1 MGELLSALFGFFILG
16 LMVLSGYSMLSA
28 MFSKK
33 PVRRRRSYRS
43 SNRYYK
49 GRGRGYGYY
58 RTPTISSRTPRPYS
72 GKSYINNPDPN
83 TFMVYFFEN
92 QKLGALKLGVGSWGR
107 INEFIYARVSPSH
120 SAENAGW
127 VLLRAAKFSLFE
139 SQYDLGREQAY
150 EAERR
155 AHYYWRYVKRHPKF
169 LEQNQMGF
177 SEIEVLG
184 KRQFQPTKGF
194 TETAKLGE
202 VCEFSTWNYVL
213 KSPGLKE
220 EHQPEN
226 ARDLIFL
233 DSEASALEIPVGYVE
248 AQIKRVRHRVDGTS
262 SREQLSDEDRFWSKV
277 EKTDTCW
284 NWLASKTNSGYGQG
298 YFGGSVGTAHRI
310 GWTLEM
316 GSDPGLFL
324 MENKCGKRSCVNPEH
339 WAISLRRRSAPDE
352 VRVSEFKCTTQGC
365 PRPSIT
371 RTRPGLCEPCKQSE
385 KRKRRKI
392 RQIMTDPSLKCQ
404 KCEAFVERRGSP
416 QDANL
421 CKPCRESRRPK

>member
-1 MGELLSALFGFFILG
+1 MGELLSTLFGFFILG

-83 TFMVYFFEN
+83 TFMVYFLEN

-155 AHYYWRYVKRHPKF
+155 AHYYWRYVKRHPKS

-202 VCEFSTWNYVL
+202 VCEISTWNYVL

-233 DSEASALEIPVGYVE
+233 DSAASALEIPVGYVE
-248 AQIKRVRHRVDGTS
+248 AQIKRVQHSLEGHKP
-262 SREQLSDEDRFWSKV
+262 REQLSDEERLWSKV
-277 EKTDTCW
+277 EKTETCW
-284 NWLASKTNSGYGQG
+284 NWLASTNNNGYGQG
-298 YFGGSVGTAHRI
+298 VFNGVIGPAHRI
-310 GWTLEM
+310 IWVLEV
-316 GSDPGLFL
+316 GSDPGLFF
-324 MENKCGKRSCVNPEH
+324 MQNDCGKRSCVNPQH
-339 WAISLRRRSAPDE
+339 WSISLRRRSMPGE
-352 VRVSEFKCTTQGC
+352 VRVSDYVCTKKGCSRPARTLTQA
-365 PRPSIT
+365 S
-371 RTRPGLCEPCKQSE
+371 LCEPCRQKE
-385 KRKRRKI
+385 KRLRR
-392 RQIMTDPSLKCQ
+392 D
-404 KCEAFVERRGSP
+404 ER
-416 QDANL
+416 N
-421 CKPCRESRRPK
+421 EVRRPKFP